1 MRAIYKII
9 FPLLILITIAGYV
22 AGCIELNHFQLLNWT
37 LLLYGLVVSLAVALI
52 IQAPVEIFILLRKLG
67 IKKLWG
73 YSEKV
78 KKINI
83 ATLKKATY
91 GTIFRTIGTIGI
103 MIAIAF
109 TGFTPFIAGASF
121 YVGLSVFS
129 MLIITTSISSIV
141 KYNEEIRFLKK
152 KEALKMKTLR

>member
-1 MRAIYKII
+1 MRAIYKVI
-9 FPLLILITIAGYV
+9 FPLLILIAITGYV
-22 AGCIELNHFQLLNWT
+22 AGCIELSHFKLLNWT
-37 LLLYGLVVSLAVALI
+37 LFLYGLAISLVVSLI
-52 IQAPVEIFILLRKLG
+52 IQAPIEIYILLRTLG

-73 YSEKV
+73 YSEKL
-78 KKINI
+78 KKVNV

-91 GTIFRTIGTIGI
+91 GTIFRTIGTICV

-109 TGFTPFIAGASF
+109 TGFTPFVAGASF
-121 YVGLSVFS
+121 YVGLSIFS